1 MEPIYIVWVFW
12 YCNLNTKLT
21 IVGVDVGD
29 DVGDDVVG
37 DDVGGDDV
45 GGDDVGAGEHSAP
58 HWVSHGH
65 VSGHADVPLKVKGG
79 IIITYF

>member
-1 MEPIYIVWVFW
+1 M
-12 YCNLNTKLT
+12 
-21 IVGVDVGD
+21 GD

-37 DDVGGDDV
+37 EDVVGDDV

>member
-45 GGDDVGAGEHSAP
+45 GAGEHSAP